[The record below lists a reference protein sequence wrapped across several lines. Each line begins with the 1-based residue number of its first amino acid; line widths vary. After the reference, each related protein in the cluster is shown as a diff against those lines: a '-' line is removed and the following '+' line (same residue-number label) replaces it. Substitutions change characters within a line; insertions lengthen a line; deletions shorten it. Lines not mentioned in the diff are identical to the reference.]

1 MRKVLIALV
10 VLMIFGFAD
19 VVAGP
24 PQNNTSMVIV
34 YYFHRTVRC
43 PSCLLL
49 EELTRDAVEIG
60 FARELDNGKVTMKAI
75 NVDEKDNEHFV
86 DDYNLSVQSVVLSQV
101 EHGKEKRWKDLDRAW
116 TLLEDQEQL
125 WEYLQKEIRSF
136 LMGIQ
141 KQPESIP

>member
-1 MRKVLIALV
+1 MRKVLIVLA

-19 VVAGP
+19 VFAGP
-24 PQNNTSMVIV
+24 PQNNTSTVIV

-43 PSCLLL
+43 PSCTLL

-60 FARELDNGKVTMKAI
+60 FTRELDNGKVTMQAI

-86 DDYNLSVQSVVLSQV
+86 DDYHLSVQSVVLSQV
-101 EHGKEKRWKDLDRAW
+101 EHGKEKRWKNLDRVW

-136 LMGIQ
+136 L
-141 KQPESIP
+141 KEARK